1 MFKKVVSVVI
11 SLACVLAGTG
21 TLAAAT
27 PVFAEE
33 TRAFVKAAP
42 VFAEE
47 TPAQALT
54 PVAVSAEEAAA
65 ASGALVSD
73 AGQEV
78 AAASGAPVS
87 DTGQEAAAASGASVS
102 GTGQEGQAPAAGQ
115 AEQVLADSPDTVQP
129 NGHVVCLDP
138 AHQNSKM
145 DMNAEEPM
153 GPGAEIP
160 KVRETTDLKG
170 VSTNI
175 YEYELAFDVS
185 LKVRELLESRG
196 YTVIMTRTDYETAK
210 LNMDRAKMAGD
221 QGAEIFVQ
229 LCANADILGQQ
240 SGAQALCPSGT
251 NPYVAN
257 LSEASGK
264 LSACILNTY
273 CEATG
278 FANLGVQNGDNMTG
292 INWSTV
298 PVTILQMGFMTSEN
312 DDNRMADVEFQEI
325 MAKGIADGIDAYFN
339 GDTPASG
346 EAGEQPAGAGS
357 GTETPGADSNTTL
370 PGTNPN
376 TAAPGTAPGAA
387 APGTNPNAATAG
399 TASGRDGVPL
409 VPKPDAAAQQLY
421 NQIKAALPQDNGEW
435 EVCVRDLS
443 TGAGFVI
450 DNTSEENTGV
460 ESTSVENSSTESTNV
475 ENPSTE
481 STSAENEDE
490 KRMQAASL
498 IKLYIMGAVY
508 ERYDELAGKY
518 GAESLD
524 SLLHAMITVSDNDA
538 ANTLAS
544 YLGNGDLNAGM
555 SMVTDYCLTH
565 GYMDS
570 HMGRPLLGSNEFDD
584 NYTSAQDCGL
594 FLARVY
600 AGAKGTAAGESM
612 PGAARMYELL
622 KQQTR
627 LNKIPSQL
635 PQGVGVY
642 VANKTG
648 ELADVENDAGIIYHD
663 PAGGKDLVVCFLSQ
677 KLASP
682 GNAQQTIGTLAA
694 SIYNFYNG

>member
-1 MFKKVVSVVI
+1 MI

-21 TLAAAT
+21 MLAAAA
-27 PVFAEE
+27 PAFVEE
-33 TRAFVKAAP
+33 TRVFVKETP
-42 VFAEE
+42 GFAEE

-54 PVAVSAEEAAA
+54 PVAVSAEEVAA
-65 ASGALVSD
+65 ASGALATSTEQKE
-73 AGQEV
+73 AT
-78 AAASGAPVS
+78 AASSTP
-87 DTGQEAAAASGASVS
+87 VS
-102 GTGQEGQAPAAGQ
+102 GTGQEGQASAAGQ
-115 AEQVLADSPDTVQP
+115 AEQVPADSPDTVQP

-153 GPGAEIP
+153 GPGAELP

-175 YEYELAFDVS
+175 YEYELALDVS
-185 LKVRELLESRG
+185 MKVRELLESRG

-221 QGAEIFVQ
+221 EGAEIFVQ

-376 TAAPGTAPGAA
+376 TAAPGTAPNAA
-387 APGTNPNAATAG
+387 APGTNPNAASAG

>member
-21 TLAAAT
+21 MLAAA
-27 PVFAEE
+27 AL
-33 TRAFVKAAP
+33 

-54 PVAVSAEEAAA
+54 PVAVSAEE
-65 ASGALVSD
+65 
-73 AGQEV
+73 V
-78 AAASGAPVS
+78 AAA
-87 DTGQEAAAASGASVS
+87 S

-115 AEQVLADSPDTVQP
+115 AEQVPADSPDTVQP

-175 YEYELAFDVS
+175 YEYELALDVS
-185 LKVRELLESRG
+185 MKVRELLESRG

-221 QGAEIFVQ
+221 EGAEIFVQ

-240 SGAQALCPSGT
+240 SGAQALCPSST

-376 TAAPGTAPGAA
+376 AAS
-387 APGTNPNAATAG
+387 AG

-460 ESTSVENSSTESTNV
+460 VNSSTGSTSVEN
-475 ENPSTE
+475 PSAG
-481 STSAENEDE
+481 STSAENTGVGSTSTENEDE

-584 NYTSAQDCGL
+584 NFTSAQDCGL

-612 PGAARMYELL
+612 PGAAKMYELL